1 MTKISSPSNA
11 CAVKIANLVDV
22 PQYLDVIT
30 EYLHGEWSA
39 FPHWAQKEYIRQ
51 RLEQRL
57 SSKGRQFVLVA
68 FDENDDVVGTAGVM
82 RYELDDVAERKYW
95 LGEVFTRHHLR
106 GRGIGSALI
115 KASIE
120 RARAAGVDTLW
131 LYTPD
136 QQGLYKSHGWL
147 EVEKREVDNEQVTVM
162 QRPLR

>member
-1 MTKISSPSNA
+1 MTETSSPSNA
-11 CAVKIANLVDV
+11 CAVKIANLADV
-22 PQYLDVIT
+22 PQYLEVIT

-51 RLEQRL
+51 RLTQRL
-57 SSKGRQFVLVA
+57 ASKGRQFVLVA
-68 FDENDDVVGTAGVM
+68 FDENNEVVGTDGVM

-115 KASIE
+115 NASIE

-136 QQGLYKSHGWL
+136 QKGLYSRLGWQ
-147 EVEKREVDNEQVTVM
+147 EVETREVDNEQVTVM

>member
-1 MTKISSPSNA
+1 MTETSSPSSA

-22 PQYLDVIT
+22 PQCLDVIT
-30 EYLHGEWSA
+30 EYLHREWSA
-39 FPHWAQKEYIRQ
+39 FPHWAQKEYIHQ

-68 FDENDDVVGTAGVM
+68 FDENDEVVGTAGVM

-95 LGEVFTRHHLR
+95 LGEVFTLHHLR

-120 RARAAGVDTLW
+120 RARAAGVETLW

-136 QQGLYKSHGWL
+136 QQGLYAGLGWQ
-147 EVEKREVDNEQVTVM
+147 EVETREVDNEQVTVM